1 MPRRRFFDDEDV
13 SLFPFLS
20 VIACLIGVLTM
31 MISTMALAQMDGEEI
46 AVIEAWE
53 KLQQQIDRTDSEIDR
68 VSERLAEFQGP
79 DGISLQETLQR
90 QREELAALEAEQKQ
104 LQAQLQELQ
113 NVRIVIPEIDPSRR
127 ETVASLQ
134 AELDAL
140 QQELAQMERELEQ
153 RLQAAE
159 TTVSVLPA
167 GSGVHLKPHFVE
179 CAKGAIVL
187 HTQNPP
193 KLIRAAEMVTDADF
207 LNVLNTVAAGPEDML
222 VFLIRPDGLPVY
234 RAAKTLCD
242 ELGIRSGRLPV
253 PGDGRIDLTRF
264 SRSRT
269 VP

>member
-1 MPRRRFFDDEDV
+1 MPTLTGTAILKVPPGTQSGQILRLRGQGIRTPEGKQGDLLFKVQITVPRR
-13 SLFPFLS
+13 
-20 VIACLIGVLTM
+20 LTPK
-31 MISTMALAQMDGEEI
+31 Q
-46 AVIEAWE
+46 E
-53 KLQQQIDRTDSEIDR
+53 KLLR
-68 VSERLAEFQGP
+68 
-79 DGISLQETLQR
+79 
-90 QREELAALEAEQKQ
+90 ELAALEAEQKQ